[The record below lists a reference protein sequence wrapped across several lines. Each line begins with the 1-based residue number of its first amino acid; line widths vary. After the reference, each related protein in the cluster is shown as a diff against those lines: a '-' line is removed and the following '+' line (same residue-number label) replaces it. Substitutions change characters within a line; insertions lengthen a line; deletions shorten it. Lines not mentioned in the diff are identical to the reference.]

1 MRTKVP
7 SFLRLLYGPLDNM
20 SKFLKVSGIT
30 VAVGVAL
37 YAGLGYFGVPYV
49 ARTVL
54 ERFGSTELGRTVAVQ
69 DIRFNPWTWRFELEG
84 LSIKSQEGAGYFLT
98 LDELAVDA
106 SGSTITNMAP
116 VIEEVTVKGLHGTL
130 TWSDENLK
138 EAEKYE
144 SNDAPADAAADSTL
158 PAFAVYNVNVSDT
171 SLRFVDKTRGI
182 DQKIED
188 LTLALPFVSTLP
200 AERESIVTP
209 KLSLKLNGTPIV
221 ATGSTRP
228 FGQSLEAQLRL
239 NVSKL
244 DVVPLLQ
251 LVPALR
257 TAPAHLDKGLL
268 TSDLSLVFRNPTG
281 GNPAQLLVSGKV
293 ALDDVLVEQ
302 RVAGKDALL
311 LSAKSLTVDAKEIDP
326 IGQRIDINTVAIE
339 SPKANLTMGDGVLAA
354 TASAP
359 DAAAPKDAASQS
371 AGASSAPWAW
381 SLGTLSVRNGTITW
395 HDGKVSPAVNMTVSN
410 LKADL
415 AKLTS
420 AEGAAPAGF
429 ALSAR
434 VLDGTTNLKGTVSL
448 SPLKVAASLSGDK
461 INFRQAAGYVQ
472 NATGLDVA
480 GLANFTV
487 NARHDEANTTASGN
501 LTLTR
506 ITVKNRLD
514 TLLSLKNANVAVSA
528 FDLAKKNVAVDTV
541 LLDTV
546 MVNLRN
552 TKSGL
557 NQPFVGGDADT
568 KEVAP
573 KAEKTAAA
581 DATAPWN
588 WSLGKATLRNAT
600 VNYKD
605 QTTSP
610 QTAISV
616 SKLQVSAEKFSS
628 AKDNRGDL
636 SLSANVAGGSLS
648 VKGKAGANPV
658 AANLALT
665 TKNLQ
670 LSPFSPLARKF
681 AGYGAKSG
689 TLNVAGDLALAMQKD
704 TPVIQWQG
712 DASLTKF
719 DLVDAGNKSL
729 ATLNG
734 LRLTGMDV
742 DTKEPLRA
750 AVKTLVIEK
759 PGTKETKQIEK
770 VAEIASIFGAL
781 TGKRGLEKQA
791 GKVNKVLNARITL
804 NDLKYENGRVSAA
817 GLDRDAL
824 AKGIVDALNDAIA
837 KKTADDKTVD
847 AGKAAADKTSAR

>member
-1 MRTKVP
+1 
-7 SFLRLLYGPLDNM
+7 M

-30 VAVGVAL
+30 VAVGAAL

-54 ERFGSTELGRTVAVQ
+54 ERFGSTELGRTVAVK

-106 SGSTITNMAP
+106 SGATITNMAP

-144 SNDAPADAAADSTL
+144 SKDAPAETAADSTL

-188 LTLALPFVSTLP
+188 LTIALPFVSTLP

-257 TAPAHLDKGLL
+257 TAPAHLEKGLL

-293 ALDDVLVEQ
+293 GLDDVLVEQ

-326 IGQRIDINTVAIE
+326 IGQKIDINTVAIE
-339 SPKANLTMGDGVLAA
+339 SPKANLTMGDGVLATSA
-354 TASAP
+354 AASSDSAP
-359 DAAAPKDAASQS
+359 KEAASQS
-371 AGASSAPWAW
+371 AGSSSAPWAW
-381 SLGTLSVRNGTITW
+381 SLGALSVRNGTLTW
-395 HDGKVSPAVNMTVSN
+395 HDGKVRPAVNMTVSN

-415 AKLTS
+415 TKLTS
-420 AEGAAPAGF
+420 AAGAAPAGF

-541 LLDTV
+541 LFDTV

-557 NQPFVGGDADT
+557 NLPFMGSDSEK
-568 KEVAP
+568 KEAAP
-573 KAEKTAAA
+573 KTEKV
-581 DATAPWN
+581 ATAPWN

-610 QTAISV
+610 QTALSV
-616 SKLQVSAEKFSS
+616 SKLQVSASKFSS
-628 AKDNRGDL
+628 AKDNVGDL

-658 AANLALT
+658 AANLAVA

-689 TLNVAGDLALAMQKD
+689 TLNVAGDLALAMNKD
-704 TPVIQWQG
+704 TPVVQWKG

-781 TGKRGLEKQA
+781 TGKKSVEKQA

-804 NDLKYENGRVSAA
+804 NDLKYENGRVSAS

-837 KKTADDKTVD
+837 EKMEADKTVITE
-847 AGKAAADKTSAR
+847 KAPAR

>member
-1 MRTKVP
+1 
-7 SFLRLLYGPLDNM
+7 M

-30 VAVGVAL
+30 VAVGAAL

-54 ERFGSTELGRTVAVQ
+54 ERFGSTELGRTVAVK

-144 SNDAPADAAADSTL
+144 SKDAPAETAADSAL

-182 DQKIED
+182 DQRIED

-257 TAPAHLDKGLL
+257 TAPAHLQKGLL

-293 ALDDVLVEQ
+293 GLDDVLVEQ

-339 SPKANLTMGDGVLAA
+339 SPKAYLTMGDGVLAA
-354 TASAP
+354 TVSAP

-371 AGASSAPWAW
+371 PGASSAPWAW

-395 HDGKVSPAVNMTVSN
+395 HDGKVRPAVNMTVSKLN
-410 LKADL
+410 ADL
-415 AKLTS
+415 TKLSS
-420 AEGAAPAGF
+420 AAGAAPAGF

-472 NATGLDVA
+472 SATGLDVA

-506 ITVKNRLD
+506 VTVKNRLD
-514 TLLSLKNANVAVSA
+514 TLLSLRNANVAVSA

-557 NQPFVGGDADT
+557 NLPFVGGDADT

-588 WSLGKATLRNAT
+588 WSLGKAMLRNAT

-704 TPVIQWQG
+704 TPVVEWKG

-847 AGKAAADKTSAR
+847 ADKAAADKTPAR

>member
-1 MRTKVP
+1 M
-7 SFLRLLYGPLDNM
+7 
-20 SKFLKVSGIT
+20 
-30 VAVGVAL
+30 
-37 YAGLGYFGVPYV
+37 
-49 ARTVL
+49 
-54 ERFGSTELGRTVAVQ
+54 
-69 DIRFNPWTWRFELEG
+69 
-84 LSIKSQEGAGYFLT
+84 
-98 LDELAVDA
+98 
-106 SGSTITNMAP
+106 
-116 VIEEVTVKGLHGTL
+116 
-130 TWSDENLK
+130 
-138 EAEKYE
+138 
-144 SNDAPADAAADSTL
+144 
-158 PAFAVYNVNVSDT
+158 NVSDT

-182 DQKIED
+182 DQRIED

-257 TAPAHLDKGLL
+257 TAPAHLQKGLL

-339 SPKANLTMGDGVLAA
+339 SPKANLTMGDGVLAT
-354 TASAP
+354 TAASSNEV
-359 DAAAPKDAASQS
+359 APKEAASQS

-381 SLGTLSVRNGTITW
+381 SLGTLSVRNGTLTW
-395 HDGKVSPAVNMTVSN
+395 HDGKVRPAVNMTVSN

-415 AKLTS
+415 TKLTS

-514 TLLSLKNANVAVSA
+514 TLLSFKNANVAVSA

-557 NQPFVGGDADT
+557 NLPFVGGDADT

-704 TPVIQWQG
+704 TPVVQWKG

-750 AVKTLVIEK
+750 FVKTLVIEK

-804 NDLKYENGRVSAA
+804 NDLRYENGRVSAA

-837 KKTADDKTVD
+837 EKTAGDK
-847 AGKAAADKTSAR
+847 KAAVDKTSAR

>member
-84 LSIKSQEGAGYFLT
+84 LSVKSQEGAGYFLT

-106 SGSTITNMAP
+106 SGATLTNMAP

-415 AKLTS
+415 TKLTS

-557 NQPFVGGDADT
+557 NLPFVGGDADT

-636 SLSANVAGGSLS
+636 SLSANLAGGSLS

-689 TLNVAGDLALAMQKD
+689 TLNVAADLALVMQKD

-804 NDLKYENGRVSAA
+804 NDLRYENGRVSAA

-837 KKTADDKTVD
+837 EKTAGDK
-847 AGKAAADKTSAR
+847 KAAADKTSAR

>member
-1 MRTKVP
+1 
-7 SFLRLLYGPLDNM
+7 M

-30 VAVGVAL
+30 VAVGAAL

-54 ERFGSTELGRTVAVQ
+54 ERFGSTELGRTVAVK

-106 SGSTITNMAP
+106 SGATITNMAP

-144 SNDAPADAAADSTL
+144 SKDAPTETAADSTL

-188 LTLALPFVSTLP
+188 LTIALPFVSTLP

-257 TAPAHLDKGLL
+257 TAPAHLEKGLL

-293 ALDDVLVEQ
+293 GLDDVLVEQ

-326 IGQRIDINTVAIE
+326 IGQKIDINTVAIE
-339 SPKANLTMGDGVLAA
+339 SPKANLTMGDGVLAMTAASSDA
-354 TASAP
+354 TATQ
-359 DAAAPKDAASQS
+359 AAPQS
-371 AGASSAPWAW
+371 AEAASAPWAW
-381 SLGTLSVRNGTITW
+381 SLGALSVRNGTLTW
-395 HDGKVSPAVNMTVSN
+395 HDVKVRPAVNMTVSN

-415 AKLTS
+415 TKLTS

-541 LLDTV
+541 LFDTV

-557 NQPFVGGDADT
+557 NLPFVGGDTAEK
-568 KEVAP
+568 KEAAP
-573 KAEKTAAA
+573 KTEKVATAEAS
-581 DATAPWN
+581 APWN

-616 SKLQVSAEKFSS
+616 SKLQVSASKFSS
-628 AKDNRGDL
+628 AKDNVGDL

-658 AANLALT
+658 AANLAVA

-689 TLNVAGDLALAMQKD
+689 TLNVAGDLALAMNKD
-704 TPVIQWQG
+704 TPVVQWKG

-781 TGKRGLEKQA
+781 TGKKSVEKQA

-817 GLDRDAL
+817 GLNRDAL

-847 AGKAAADKTSAR
+847 AGKAAADKTPAR

>member
-1 MRTKVP
+1 
-7 SFLRLLYGPLDNM
+7 M

-30 VAVGVAL
+30 VAVGAAL

-54 ERFGSTELGRTVAVQ
+54 ERFGSTELGRTVAVK

-106 SGSTITNMAP
+106 SGATITNMAP

-144 SNDAPADAAADSTL
+144 SKDAPAETAADSTL

-188 LTLALPFVSTLP
+188 LTIALPFVSTLP

-257 TAPAHLDKGLL
+257 TAPAHLEKGLL

-293 ALDDVLVEQ
+293 GLDDVLVEQ

-326 IGQRIDINTVAIE
+326 IGQKIDINTVAIE
-339 SPKANLTMGDGVLAA
+339 SPKANLTMGDGVLATSA
-354 TASAP
+354 AASSDSAP
-359 DAAAPKDAASQS
+359 KEAASQS
-371 AGASSAPWAW
+371 AGSSSAPWAW
-381 SLGTLSVRNGTITW
+381 SLGALSVRNGTLTW
-395 HDGKVSPAVNMTVSN
+395 HDGKVRPAVNMTVSN

-415 AKLTS
+415 TKLTS
-420 AEGAAPAGF
+420 AAGAAPAGF

-448 SPLKVAASLSGDK
+448 SPLKMAASLSGDK

-541 LLDTV
+541 LFDTV

-557 NQPFVGGDADT
+557 NLPFMGSDSEK
-568 KEVAP
+568 KEAAP
-573 KAEKTAAA
+573 KTEKVATAE
-581 DATAPWN
+581 ATAPWN

-610 QTAISV
+610 QTALSV
-616 SKLQVSAEKFSS
+616 SKLQVSASKFSS
-628 AKDNRGDL
+628 AKDNVGDL

-658 AANLALT
+658 AANLAVA

-689 TLNVAGDLALAMQKD
+689 TLNIAGDLTLAMQKD
-704 TPVIQWQG
+704 APVVQWKG

-781 TGKRGLEKQA
+781 TGKKSVEKQA

-837 KKTADDKTVD
+837 KKTAGDKTVD
-847 AGKAAADKTSAR
+847 ADKAATSKTPAR

>member
-1 MRTKVP
+1 
-7 SFLRLLYGPLDNM
+7 M

-30 VAVGVAL
+30 VAVGAAL

-54 ERFGSTELGRTVAVQ
+54 ERFGSTELGRTVAVK

-106 SGSTITNMAP
+106 SGATITNMAP

-144 SNDAPADAAADSTL
+144 SSDAPAETAADSTL

-188 LTLALPFVSTLP
+188 LTIALPFVSTLP

-257 TAPAHLDKGLL
+257 TAPAHLEKGLL

-293 ALDDVLVEQ
+293 GLDDVLVEQ

-326 IGQRIDINTVAIE
+326 IGQKIDINTVAIE

-354 TASAP
+354 TAASS
-359 DAAAPKDAASQS
+359 DATATQAAPQSAEAAST
-371 AGASSAPWAW
+371 PWAW
-381 SLGTLSVRNGTITW
+381 SLGALSVRNGTLTW
-395 HDGKVSPAVNMTVSN
+395 HDGKVRPAVNMTVSN

-415 AKLTS
+415 TKLTS

-541 LLDTV
+541 LFDTV

-557 NQPFVGGDADT
+557 NLPFMGETSDK
-568 KEVAP
+568 KEAAP
-573 KAEKTAAA
+573 KTEKVEKAE
-581 DATAPWN
+581 DSAPWN

-600 VNYKD
+600 INYKD

-610 QTAISV
+610 QTALSV
-616 SKLQVSAEKFSS
+616 SKLQVSASKFSS
-628 AKDNRGDL
+628 AKDNVGDL
-636 SLSANVAGGSLS
+636 SLSANVAGGSIS

-658 AANLALT
+658 AANLAVA

-704 TPVIQWQG
+704 TPIVQWKG

-781 TGKRGLEKQA
+781 TGKKSVEKQA

>member
-144 SNDAPADAAADSTL
+144 SKDAPAETAADSAF

-257 TAPAHLDKGLL
+257 TAPAHLQKGLL

-293 ALDDVLVEQ
+293 GLDDVLVEQ

-354 TASAP
+354 TAASSNEV
-359 DAAAPKDAASQS
+359 APKEAASQS

-395 HDGKVSPAVNMTVSN
+395 HDGKVRPAVNMTVSN

-415 AKLTS
+415 TKLTS

-557 NQPFVGGDADT
+557 NLPFVGGDADT

-704 TPVIQWQG
+704 TPVVEWKG

-837 KKTADDKTVD
+837 EKMEGDKTGRTEQ
-847 AGKAAADKTSAR
+847 APAR

>member
-30 VAVGVAL
+30 VAVGAAL

-54 ERFGSTELGRTVAVQ
+54 ERFGSTELGRTVAVK

-144 SNDAPADAAADSTL
+144 SKDAPAETAADSAL

-182 DQKIED
+182 DQRIED

-326 IGQRIDINTVAIE
+326 IGQKVDINTVAIE
-339 SPKANLTMGDGVLAA
+339 SPKANLTMGEGVLAT
-354 TASAP
+354 TASSA
-359 DAAAPKDAASQS
+359 DAAAPQAASQS
-371 AGASSAPWAW
+371 AEAASAPWAW
-381 SLGTLSVRNGTITW
+381 SLGALTVRNGTLTW
-395 HDGKVSPAVNMTVSN
+395 HDGKVRPAVNMTVSKLN
-410 LKADL
+410 ADL
-415 AKLTS
+415 TKLSST
-420 AEGAAPAGF
+420 AGAAPAGF

-472 NATGLDVA
+472 SATGLDVA

-506 ITVKNRLD
+506 VTVKNRLD
-514 TLLSLKNANVAVSA
+514 TLLSLRNANVAVSA

-541 LLDTV
+541 LLDNV

-557 NQPFVGGDADT
+557 NLPFAGEDVDK
-568 KEVAP
+568 KEAAP
-573 KAEKTAAA
+573 KAETAAA
-581 DATAPWN
+581 KDASAPWN
-588 WSLGKATLRNAT
+588 WSLGNATLRNAT

-689 TLNVAGDLALAMQKD
+689 TLNVAGDLELAMQKD
-704 TPVIQWQG
+704 TPVVEWKG

-847 AGKAAADKTSAR
+847 ADKAAADKTPAR

>member
-1 MRTKVP
+1 
-7 SFLRLLYGPLDNM
+7 M

-30 VAVGVAL
+30 VAVGAAL

-54 ERFGSTELGRTVAVQ
+54 ERFGSTELGRTVAVK

-106 SGSTITNMAP
+106 SGATITNMAP

-144 SNDAPADAAADSTL
+144 SKDAPAETAADSTL

-188 LTLALPFVSTLP
+188 LTIALPFVSTLP

-257 TAPAHLDKGLL
+257 TAPAHLEKGLL

-293 ALDDVLVEQ
+293 GLDDVLVEQ

-326 IGQRIDINTVAIE
+326 IGQKIDINTVAIE
-339 SPKANLTMGDGVLAA
+339 SPKANLTMGDGVLATTAASSDA
-354 TASAP
+354 TATQTAP
-359 DAAAPKDAASQS
+359 QNAEAA
-371 AGASSAPWAW
+371 SAPWAW
-381 SLGTLSVRNGTITW
+381 SLGALSVRNGTLTW
-395 HDGKVSPAVNMTVSN
+395 HDGKVRPAVNMTVSN

-415 AKLTS
+415 TKLTS

-448 SPLKVAASLSGDK
+448 SPLKVTASLSGDK

-541 LLDTV
+541 LFDTV

-557 NQPFVGGDADT
+557 NLPFMGETSDK
-568 KEVAP
+568 KEAAP
-573 KAEKTAAA
+573 KTEKVEKAE
-581 DATAPWN
+581 DSAPWN

-600 VNYKD
+600 INYKD

-610 QTAISV
+610 QTALSV
-616 SKLQVSAEKFSS
+616 SKLQVSASKFSS

-636 SLSANVAGGSLS
+636 SLSANVAGGSIS

-658 AANLALT
+658 AANLAVA

-704 TPVIQWQG
+704 TPIVQWKG

-781 TGKRGLEKQA
+781 TGKKSVEKQA

-837 KKTADDKTVD
+837 KKTAGDKTVD
-847 AGKAAADKTSAR
+847 ADKAATSKTPAR

>member
-1 MRTKVP
+1 
-7 SFLRLLYGPLDNM
+7 M

-30 VAVGVAL
+30 VAVGAAL

-54 ERFGSTELGRTVAVQ
+54 ERFGSTELGRTVAVK

-144 SNDAPADAAADSTL
+144 SKDAPAETAADSAL

-182 DQKIED
+182 DQRIED

-415 AKLTS
+415 TKLTS

-557 NQPFVGGDADT
+557 NLPFVGGDADT

-573 KAEKTAAA
+573 KAEETAAA

-648 VKGKAGANPV
+648 VKGKTGANPV

-704 TPVIQWQG
+704 TPVVEWKG

-847 AGKAAADKTSAR
+847 ADKAAADKTPAR

>member
-1 MRTKVP
+1 MK
-7 SFLRLLYGPLDNM
+7 
-20 SKFLKVSGIT
+20 
-30 VAVGVAL
+30 
-37 YAGLGYFGVPYV
+37 
-49 ARTVL
+49 
-54 ERFGSTELGRTVAVQ
+54 

-106 SGSTITNMAP
+106 SGATITNMAP

-144 SNDAPADAAADSTL
+144 SSDAPAETAADSTL

-188 LTLALPFVSTLP
+188 LTIALPFVSTLP

-257 TAPAHLDKGLL
+257 TAPAHLEKGLL

-293 ALDDVLVEQ
+293 GLDDVLVEQ

-354 TASAP
+354 TAASSSESAP
-359 DAAAPKDAASQS
+359 KEAASQS

-381 SLGTLSVRNGTITW
+381 SLGALSVRNGTLTW
-395 HDGKVSPAVNMTVSN
+395 HDGKVRPAVNMTVSN

-415 AKLTS
+415 TKLTS

-541 LLDTV
+541 LFDTV

-557 NQPFVGGDADT
+557 NLPFMGETSDQKDA
-568 KEVAP
+568 AP
-573 KAEKTAAA
+573 KTEKVATAEAS
-581 DATAPWN
+581 APWN

-610 QTAISV
+610 QTALSV
-616 SKLQVSAEKFSS
+616 SKLQVSASKFSS
-628 AKDNRGDL
+628 AKDNLGDL

-658 AANLALT
+658 AANLAVA

-689 TLNVAGDLALAMQKD
+689 TLNVAGDLALAMNKD
-704 TPVIQWQG
+704 TPVVQWKG

-750 AVKTLVIEK
+750 AMKTLVIEK

-781 TGKRGLEKQA
+781 TGKKSVEKQA

-837 KKTADDKTVD
+837 KKTAGDKTVD
-847 AGKAAADKTSAR
+847 ADTAR

>member
-1 MRTKVP
+1 
-7 SFLRLLYGPLDNM
+7 M

-30 VAVGVAL
+30 VAVGAAL

-54 ERFGSTELGRTVAVQ
+54 ERFGSTELGRTVAVK

-106 SGSTITNMAP
+106 SGATITNMAP

-144 SNDAPADAAADSTL
+144 SNDAPAETAADSAL

-171 SLRFVDKTRGI
+171 SLRIVDKTRGI

-257 TAPAHLDKGLL
+257 TAPAHLQKGLL

-293 ALDDVLVEQ
+293 GLDDVLVEQ

-339 SPKANLTMGDGVLAA
+339 SPKANLTMGDGVLATTVASSDA
-354 TASAP
+354 TAAQTAP
-359 DAAAPKDAASQS
+359 QNAEAA
-371 AGASSAPWAW
+371 SAPWAW
-381 SLGTLSVRNGTITW
+381 SLGALSVRNGTLTW
-395 HDGKVSPAVNMTVSN
+395 HDGKVRPAVNMTVSN

-415 AKLTS
+415 TKLTS

-541 LLDTV
+541 LFDTV

-557 NQPFVGGDADT
+557 NLPFMGETSDQKDA
-568 KEVAP
+568 AP
-573 KAEKTAAA
+573 KTEKVATAEAS
-581 DATAPWN
+581 APWN

-610 QTAISV
+610 QTALSV
-616 SKLQVSAEKFSS
+616 SKLQVSASKFSS
-628 AKDNRGDL
+628 AKDNLGDL

-658 AANLALT
+658 AANLAVA

-689 TLNVAGDLALAMQKD
+689 TLNVTGDLALAMQKD
-704 TPVIQWQG
+704 TPVVEWKG

-781 TGKRGLEKQA
+781 TGKKSVEKQA

-837 KKTADDKTVD
+837 DKTQS
-847 AGKAAADKTSAR
+847 ADVTNTKRSTTH

>member
-1 MRTKVP
+1 
-7 SFLRLLYGPLDNM
+7 M

-30 VAVGVAL
+30 VAVGAAL

-54 ERFGSTELGRTVAVQ
+54 ERFGSTELGRTVAVK

-106 SGSTITNMAP
+106 SGATITNMAP

-144 SNDAPADAAADSTL
+144 SKDAPAETAADSTL

-188 LTLALPFVSTLP
+188 LTIALPFVSTLP

-257 TAPAHLDKGLL
+257 TAPAHLEKGLL

-293 ALDDVLVEQ
+293 GLDDVLVEQ

-326 IGQRIDINTVAIE
+326 IGQKIDINTVAIE
-339 SPKANLTMGDGVLAA
+339 SPKANLTMGDGVLATSA
-354 TASAP
+354 AASSDSAP
-359 DAAAPKDAASQS
+359 KEAASQS
-371 AGASSAPWAW
+371 AGSSSAPWAW
-381 SLGTLSVRNGTITW
+381 SLGALSVRNGTLTW
-395 HDGKVSPAVNMTVSN
+395 HDGKVRPAVNMTVSN

-415 AKLTS
+415 TKLTS

-448 SPLKVAASLSGDK
+448 SPLKVTASLSGDK

-541 LLDTV
+541 LFDTV

-557 NQPFVGGDADT
+557 NLPFTGETSDK
-568 KEVAP
+568 KEAAP
-573 KAEKTAAA
+573 KTEKVATAEAS
-581 DATAPWN
+581 APWN

-610 QTAISV
+610 QTALSV
-616 SKLQVSAEKFSS
+616 SKLQVSASKFSS
-628 AKDNRGDL
+628 AKDNVGDL

-658 AANLALT
+658 AANLAVA

-689 TLNVAGDLALAMQKD
+689 TLNVAGDLALAMNKD
-704 TPVIQWQG
+704 TPVVQWKG

-742 DTKEPLRA
+742 DTKVPLRA

-781 TGKRGLEKQA
+781 TGKKSVEKQA

-837 KKTADDKTVD
+837 EKMEADKTVITE
-847 AGKAAADKTSAR
+847 KAPAR

>member
-106 SGSTITNMAP
+106 SGATLTNMAP

-144 SNDAPADAAADSTL
+144 SKDAPAETAADSAL

-257 TAPAHLDKGLL
+257 TAPAHLQKGLL

-293 ALDDVLVEQ
+293 GLDDVLVEQ

-354 TASAP
+354 TAASSNEV
-359 DAAAPKDAASQS
+359 APKEAASQS

-395 HDGKVSPAVNMTVSN
+395 HDGKVRPAVNMTVSN
-410 LKADL
+410 LKVDL
-415 AKLTS
+415 TKLTS

-429 ALSAR
+429 ALSAH

-557 NQPFVGGDADT
+557 NLPFVGGDADT

-704 TPVIQWQG
+704 TPVVEWKG

-837 KKTADDKTVD
+837 EKMEGDKTGRTEQ
-847 AGKAAADKTSAR
+847 APAR

>member
-182 DQKIED
+182 DQRIDD

-257 TAPAHLDKGLL
+257 TAPAHLQKGLL

-293 ALDDVLVEQ
+293 GLDDVLVEQ

-395 HDGKVSPAVNMTVSN
+395 HDGKVRPAVNMTVSN

-415 AKLTS
+415 TKLTS

-557 NQPFVGGDADT
+557 NLPFVDGDADT

-605 QTTSP
+605 QTTLP

-824 AKGIVDALNDAIA
+824 AKGIVDALNDAIT

-847 AGKAAADKTSAR
+847 AGKAAADKTAAR

>member
-1 MRTKVP
+1 
-7 SFLRLLYGPLDNM
+7 M

-30 VAVGVAL
+30 VAVGAAL

-54 ERFGSTELGRTVAVQ
+54 ERFGSTELGRTVAVK

-144 SNDAPADAAADSTL
+144 SKDAPAETAADSAL

-182 DQKIED
+182 DQRIED

-257 TAPAHLDKGLL
+257 TAPAHLQKGLL

-293 ALDDVLVEQ
+293 GLDDVLVEQ

-395 HDGKVSPAVNMTVSN
+395 HDGKVRPAVNMTVSKLN
-410 LKADL
+410 ADL
-415 AKLTS
+415 TKLSS
-420 AEGAAPAGF
+420 AAGAAPAGF

-472 NATGLDVA
+472 SATGLDVA

-506 ITVKNRLD
+506 VTVKNRLD
-514 TLLSLKNANVAVSA
+514 TLLSLRNANVAVSA

-557 NQPFVGGDADT
+557 NLPFVGSDADT

-704 TPVIQWQG
+704 TPVVEWKG

-847 AGKAAADKTSAR
+847 ADKAAADKTPAR

>member
-1 MRTKVP
+1 
-7 SFLRLLYGPLDNM
+7 M

-30 VAVGVAL
+30 VAVGAAL

-54 ERFGSTELGRTVAVQ
+54 ERFGSAELGRTVAVK

-98 LDELAVDA
+98 LDELSVDA
-106 SGSTITNMAP
+106 SGATLTNMAP

-144 SNDAPADAAADSTL
+144 SKDAPAETAADSAL

-171 SLRFVDKTRGI
+171 SLHFVDKTRGI
-182 DQKIED
+182 DEKIED

-239 NVSKL
+239 TVSKL
-244 DVVPLLQ
+244 DVVPLLA

-257 TAPAHLDKGLL
+257 TAPAHLEKGLL

-293 ALDDVLVEQ
+293 GLDDVLVEQ

-326 IGQRIDINTVAIE
+326 IGQKIDINAVAIE
-339 SPKANLTMGDGVLAA
+339 SPKANLAMGEGVLAA
-354 TASAP
+354 VTSASNG
-359 DAAAPKDAASQS
+359 AAPKNAESSSQS
-371 AGASSAPWAW
+371 WAW
-381 SLGTLSVRNGTITW
+381 SLGALSVQNGTLTW
-395 HDGKVSPAVNMTVSN
+395 HDGKVRPAVDMTVSN

-415 AKLTS
+415 TKLTS

-472 NATGLDVA
+472 TATGLDVA

-506 ITVKNRLD
+506 VTVKNRLD
-514 TLLSLKNANVAVSA
+514 TLLSLRNANVAVSA
-528 FDLAKKNVAVDTV
+528 FDLAKRSVAVDTV
-541 LLDTV
+541 LFDNV

-557 NQPFVGGDADT
+557 NLPFVGGDASEK
-568 KEVAP
+568 KEDAP
-573 KAEKTAAA
+573 KTDKLARA
-581 DATAPWN
+581 DVAAPWN

-610 QTAISV
+610 QTALSIS
-616 SKLQVSAEKFSS
+616 KFQASAQKFSS
-628 AKDNRGDL
+628 EKGKKGDL

-648 VKGKAGANPV
+648 VSGKAGVNPV
-658 AANLALT
+658 DAELALT
-665 TKNLQ
+665 MKNLQ

-689 TLNVAGDLALAMQKD
+689 TLNVAGDLTLDMPKD
-704 TPVIQWQG
+704 TPTVAWKG

-781 TGKRGLEKQA
+781 TGKKGLEKQA

-824 AKGIVDALNDAIA
+824 AKGIVDALNNAIA
-837 KKTADDKTVD
+837 KKTADDKT
-847 AGKAAADKTSAR
+847 ASAEKTTAR

>member
-1 MRTKVP
+1 
-7 SFLRLLYGPLDNM
+7 M

-30 VAVGVAL
+30 VAVGAAL

-54 ERFGSTELGRTVAVQ
+54 ERFGSTELGRTVAVK

-106 SGSTITNMAP
+106 SGATITNMAP

-144 SNDAPADAAADSTL
+144 SKDAPAETAADSTL

-188 LTLALPFVSTLP
+188 LTIALPFVSTLP

-257 TAPAHLDKGLL
+257 TAPAHLEKGLL

-293 ALDDVLVEQ
+293 GLDDVLVEQ

-326 IGQRIDINTVAIE
+326 IGQKIDINTVAIE
-339 SPKANLTMGDGVLAA
+339 SPKANLTMGDGVLATSA
-354 TASAP
+354 AASSDSAP
-359 DAAAPKDAASQS
+359 KEAASQS
-371 AGASSAPWAW
+371 AGSSSAPWAW
-381 SLGTLSVRNGTITW
+381 SLGALSVRNGTLTW
-395 HDGKVSPAVNMTVSN
+395 HDGKVRPAVNMTVSN

-415 AKLTS
+415 TKLTS
-420 AEGAAPAGF
+420 AAGAAPAGF

-541 LLDTV
+541 LFDTV

-557 NQPFVGGDADT
+557 NLPFMGSDSEK
-568 KEVAP
+568 KEAAP
-573 KAEKTAAA
+573 KTEKVATAE
-581 DATAPWN
+581 ATAPWN

-610 QTAISV
+610 QTALSV
-616 SKLQVSAEKFSS
+616 SKLQVSASRFSS
-628 AKDNRGDL
+628 AKDNVGDL

-658 AANLALT
+658 AANLAVA

-689 TLNVAGDLALAMQKD
+689 TLNVAGDLALAMNKD
-704 TPVIQWQG
+704 TPVLQWKG

-781 TGKRGLEKQA
+781 TGKKSVEKQA

-837 KKTADDKTVD
+837 KKTAGDKTVD
-847 AGKAAADKTSAR
+847 ADKAATSKTPAR

>member
-1 MRTKVP
+1 
-7 SFLRLLYGPLDNM
+7 M

-30 VAVGVAL
+30 VAVGAAL

-54 ERFGSTELGRTVAVQ
+54 ERFGSTELGRTVAVK

-106 SGSTITNMAP
+106 SGATITNMAP

-144 SNDAPADAAADSTL
+144 SKDAPAETAADSTL

-188 LTLALPFVSTLP
+188 LTIALPFVSTLP

-257 TAPAHLDKGLL
+257 TAPAHLEKGLL

-293 ALDDVLVEQ
+293 GLDDVLVEQ

-326 IGQRIDINTVAIE
+326 IGQKIDINTVAIE
-339 SPKANLTMGDGVLAA
+339 SPKANLTMGDGVLATSA
-354 TASAP
+354 AASSDSAP
-359 DAAAPKDAASQS
+359 KEAASQS
-371 AGASSAPWAW
+371 AGSSSAPWAW
-381 SLGTLSVRNGTITW
+381 SLGALSVRNGTLTW
-395 HDGKVSPAVNMTVSN
+395 HDGKVRPAVNMTVSN

-415 AKLTS
+415 TKLTS
-420 AEGAAPAGF
+420 AAGAAPAGF

-541 LLDTV
+541 LFDTV

-557 NQPFVGGDADT
+557 NLPFMGSDSEK
-568 KEVAP
+568 KEAAP
-573 KAEKTAAA
+573 KTEKVATAE
-581 DATAPWN
+581 ATAPWN

-610 QTAISV
+610 QTALSV
-616 SKLQVSAEKFSS
+616 SKLQVSASKFSS
-628 AKDNRGDL
+628 AKDNVGDL

-658 AANLALT
+658 AANLAVA

-689 TLNVAGDLALAMQKD
+689 TLNVAGDLALAMNKD
-704 TPVIQWQG
+704 TPVVQWKG

-781 TGKRGLEKQA
+781 TGKKSVEKQA

-847 AGKAAADKTSAR
+847 AGKAAADKTPAR

>member
-1 MRTKVP
+1 
-7 SFLRLLYGPLDNM
+7 M

-30 VAVGVAL
+30 VAVGAAL

-54 ERFGSTELGRTVAVQ
+54 ERFGSTELGRTVAVK

-106 SGSTITNMAP
+106 SGATITNMAP

-144 SNDAPADAAADSTL
+144 SKDAPAETAADSAL

-188 LTLALPFVSTLP
+188 LTIALPFVSTLP

-257 TAPAHLDKGLL
+257 TAPAHLEKGLL

-293 ALDDVLVEQ
+293 GLDDVLVEQ

-326 IGQRIDINTVAIE
+326 IGQKIDINTVAIE
-339 SPKANLTMGDGVLAA
+339 SPKANLTMGDGVLATSA
-354 TASAP
+354 AASSDSAP
-359 DAAAPKDAASQS
+359 KEAASQS
-371 AGASSAPWAW
+371 AGSSSAPWAW
-381 SLGTLSVRNGTITW
+381 SLGALSVRNGTLTW
-395 HDGKVSPAVNMTVSN
+395 HDGKVRPAVNMTVSN

-415 AKLTS
+415 TKLTS

-448 SPLKVAASLSGDK
+448 SPLKVTASLSGDK

-541 LLDTV
+541 LFDTV

-557 NQPFVGGDADT
+557 NLPFTGETSDK
-568 KEVAP
+568 KEAAP
-573 KAEKTAAA
+573 KTEKVATAEAS
-581 DATAPWN
+581 APWN

-610 QTAISV
+610 QTALSV
-616 SKLQVSAEKFSS
+616 SKLQVSASKFSS
-628 AKDNRGDL
+628 AKDNVGDL

-658 AANLALT
+658 AANLAVA

-689 TLNVAGDLALAMQKD
+689 TLNVAGDLALAMNKD
-704 TPVIQWQG
+704 TPVVQWKG

-742 DTKEPLRA
+742 DTKVPLRA

-781 TGKRGLEKQA
+781 TGKKSVEKQA

-837 KKTADDKTVD
+837 EKMEADKTVITE
-847 AGKAAADKTSAR
+847 KAPAR

>member
-84 LSIKSQEGAGYFLT
+84 LSVKSQEGAGYFLT

-144 SNDAPADAAADSTL
+144 SKDAPAETAADSTL

-311 LSAKSLTVDAKEIDP
+311 LSAKSLTVDATEIDP

-354 TASAP
+354 TASTP

-415 AKLTS
+415 TKLTS

-557 NQPFVGGDADT
+557 NLPFVGGDADT

-573 KAEKTAAA
+573 KAEETAAA

-648 VKGKAGANPV
+648 VKGKTGANPV

-804 NDLKYENGRVSAA
+804 NDLRYENGRVSAA

-837 KKTADDKTVD
+837 EKTAGDK
-847 AGKAAADKTSAR
+847 KAAVDKTSAR

>member
-1 MRTKVP
+1 
-7 SFLRLLYGPLDNM
+7 M

-30 VAVGVAL
+30 VAVGAAL

-54 ERFGSTELGRTVAVQ
+54 ERFGSTELGRTVAVK

-106 SGSTITNMAP
+106 SGATITNMAP

-144 SNDAPADAAADSTL
+144 SKDAPAETAADSTL

-188 LTLALPFVSTLP
+188 LTIALPFVSTLP

-257 TAPAHLDKGLL
+257 SAPAHLEKGLL

-293 ALDDVLVEQ
+293 GLDDVLVEQ

-326 IGQRIDINTVAIE
+326 IGQKIDINTVAIE

-354 TASAP
+354 TASAS
-359 DAAAPKDAASQS
+359 DAAAPQPSSQS
-371 AGASSAPWAW
+371 AEAASTPWAW
-381 SLGTLSVRNGTITW
+381 SLGALSVRNGTLTW
-395 HDGKVSPAVNMTVSN
+395 HDGKVRPAVNMTVSN

-415 AKLTS
+415 TKLTS
-420 AEGAAPAGF
+420 AAGAAPAGF

-541 LLDTV
+541 LFDTV

-557 NQPFVGGDADT
+557 NLPFMGETSDK
-568 KEVAP
+568 KEAAP
-573 KAEKTAAA
+573 KTEKVEKAE
-581 DATAPWN
+581 DSAPWN

-600 VNYKD
+600 VNYKN

-610 QTAISV
+610 QTALSI
-616 SKLQVSAEKFSS
+616 SKLQVSASKFSS
-628 AKDNRGDL
+628 AKDNLGDL

-689 TLNVAGDLALAMQKD
+689 TLNVAGDLALAMNKD
-704 TPVIQWQG
+704 TPVVQWKG

-781 TGKRGLEKQA
+781 TGKKSVEKQV

-837 KKTADDKTVD
+837 KKTAGDKTVD
-847 AGKAAADKTSAR
+847 ADTAR

>member
-1 MRTKVP
+1 
-7 SFLRLLYGPLDNM
+7 M

-30 VAVGVAL
+30 VAVGAAL

-54 ERFGSTELGRTVAVQ
+54 ERFGSTELGRTVAVK

-106 SGSTITNMAP
+106 SGATITNMAP

-144 SNDAPADAAADSTL
+144 SKDAPAETAADSTL

-188 LTLALPFVSTLP
+188 LTIALPFVSTLP

-257 TAPAHLDKGLL
+257 SAPAHLEKGLL

-293 ALDDVLVEQ
+293 GLDDVLVEQ

-326 IGQRIDINTVAIE
+326 IGQKIDINTVAIE

-354 TASAP
+354 TASAS
-359 DAAAPKDAASQS
+359 DAAAPQPSSQS
-371 AGASSAPWAW
+371 AEAASTPWAW
-381 SLGTLSVRNGTITW
+381 SLGALSVRNGTLTW
-395 HDGKVSPAVNMTVSN
+395 HDGKVRPAVNMTVSN

-415 AKLTS
+415 TKLTS
-420 AEGAAPAGF
+420 AAGAAPAGF

-541 LLDTV
+541 LFDTV

-557 NQPFVGGDADT
+557 NLPFVGGDTAEK
-568 KEVAP
+568 KEAAP
-573 KAEKTAAA
+573 KTEKVAATEA
-581 DATAPWN
+581 STPWN

-610 QTAISV
+610 QTALSV
-616 SKLQVSAEKFSS
+616 SKLQVSVSKFSS
-628 AKDNRGDL
+628 AKDNVGDL

-658 AANLALT
+658 AANLAVA

-689 TLNVAGDLALAMQKD
+689 TLNVAGDLALAMNKD
-704 TPVIQWQG
+704 TPVVQWKG

-770 VAEIASIFGAL
+770 VAEIASLFGAL
-781 TGKRGLEKQA
+781 TGKKSVEKQA

-837 KKTADDKTVD
+837 KKTAGDKTVD
-847 AGKAAADKTSAR
+847 ADTAR

>member
-84 LSIKSQEGAGYFLT
+84 LSVKSQEGAGYFLT

-106 SGSTITNMAP
+106 SGATLTNMAP

-182 DQKIED
+182 DQKIEE

-293 ALDDVLVEQ
+293 ALDGVLVEQ

-415 AKLTS
+415 TKLTS

-557 NQPFVGGDADT
+557 NLPFVGGDADT

-636 SLSANVAGGSLS
+636 SLSANLAGGSLS

-689 TLNVAGDLALAMQKD
+689 TLNVAGDLALVMQKD

-804 NDLKYENGRVSAA
+804 NDLRYENGRVSAA

-847 AGKAAADKTSAR
+847 ADKAAADKTPAR

>member
-54 ERFGSTELGRTVAVQ
+54 ERFGSTELGRTVAVK

-144 SNDAPADAAADSTL
+144 SKDAPADAAADSTL

-182 DQKIED
+182 DQRIED

-257 TAPAHLDKGLL
+257 TAPAHLQKGLL

-293 ALDDVLVEQ
+293 GLDDVLVEQ

-339 SPKANLTMGDGVLAA
+339 SPKANLTMGDGVLAT

-395 HDGKVSPAVNMTVSN
+395 HDGKVRPAVNMTVSN

-415 AKLTS
+415 TKLTS

-514 TLLSLKNANVAVSA
+514 TLLSFKNANVAVSA

-557 NQPFVGGDADT
+557 NLPFVGGDADT

-847 AGKAAADKTSAR
+847 ADKAAVDKTSAR

>member
-1 MRTKVP
+1 
-7 SFLRLLYGPLDNM
+7 M

-30 VAVGVAL
+30 VAVGAAL

-54 ERFGSTELGRTVAVQ
+54 ERFGSTELGRTVAVK

-106 SGSTITNMAP
+106 SGATITNMAP

-144 SNDAPADAAADSTL
+144 SSDAPAETAADSTL

-188 LTLALPFVSTLP
+188 LTIALPFVSTLP

-257 TAPAHLDKGLL
+257 TAPAHLEKGLL

-293 ALDDVLVEQ
+293 GLDDVLVEQ

-354 TASAP
+354 TAASSSESAP
-359 DAAAPKDAASQS
+359 KEAASQS

-381 SLGTLSVRNGTITW
+381 SLGALSVRNGTLTW
-395 HDGKVSPAVNMTVSN
+395 HDGKVRPAVNMTVSN

-415 AKLTS
+415 TKLTS

-541 LLDTV
+541 LFDTV

-557 NQPFVGGDADT
+557 NLPFMGETSDQKDA
-568 KEVAP
+568 AP
-573 KAEKTAAA
+573 KTEKVATAEAS
-581 DATAPWN
+581 APWN

-610 QTAISV
+610 QTALSV
-616 SKLQVSAEKFSS
+616 SKLQVSASKFSS
-628 AKDNRGDL
+628 AKDNLGDL

-658 AANLALT
+658 AANLAVA

-689 TLNVAGDLALAMQKD
+689 TLNVAGDLALAMNKD
-704 TPVIQWQG
+704 TPVVQWKG

-750 AVKTLVIEK
+750 AMKTLVIEK

-781 TGKRGLEKQA
+781 TGKKSVEKQA

-837 KKTADDKTVD
+837 KKTAGDKTVD
-847 AGKAAADKTSAR
+847 ADTAR

>member
-1 MRTKVP
+1 
-7 SFLRLLYGPLDNM
+7 M

-30 VAVGVAL
+30 VAVGAAL

-54 ERFGSTELGRTVAVQ
+54 ERFGSTELGRTVAVK

-106 SGSTITNMAP
+106 SGATITNMAP

-144 SNDAPADAAADSTL
+144 SKDAPAKTAADSTL

-188 LTLALPFVSTLP
+188 LTIALPFVSTLP

-257 TAPAHLDKGLL
+257 TAPAHLEKGLL

-293 ALDDVLVEQ
+293 GLDDVLVEQ

-326 IGQRIDINTVAIE
+326 IGQKIDINTVAIE
-339 SPKANLTMGDGVLAA
+339 SPKANLTMGDGVLATSA
-354 TASAP
+354 AASSDSAP
-359 DAAAPKDAASQS
+359 KEAASQS
-371 AGASSAPWAW
+371 AGSSSAPWAW
-381 SLGTLSVRNGTITW
+381 SLGALSVRNGTLTW
-395 HDGKVSPAVNMTVSN
+395 HDGKVRPAVNMTVSN

-415 AKLTS
+415 TKLTS
-420 AEGAAPAGF
+420 AAGAAPAGF

-541 LLDTV
+541 LFDTV

-557 NQPFVGGDADT
+557 NLPFMGSDSEK
-568 KEVAP
+568 KEAAP
-573 KAEKTAAA
+573 KTEKV
-581 DATAPWN
+581 ATAPWN

-610 QTAISV
+610 QTALSV
-616 SKLQVSAEKFSS
+616 SKLQVSASKFSS
-628 AKDNRGDL
+628 AKDNVGDL

-658 AANLALT
+658 AANLAVA

-689 TLNVAGDLALAMQKD
+689 TLNVAGDLALAMNKD
-704 TPVIQWQG
+704 TPVLQWKG

-781 TGKRGLEKQA
+781 TGKKSVEKQA

-837 KKTADDKTVD
+837 KKTAGDKTVD
-847 AGKAAADKTSAR
+847 ADKAATSKTPAR

>member
-1 MRTKVP
+1 
-7 SFLRLLYGPLDNM
+7 M

-30 VAVGVAL
+30 VAVGAAL

-54 ERFGSTELGRTVAVQ
+54 ERFGSTELGRTVAVK

-106 SGSTITNMAP
+106 SGATITNMAP

-144 SNDAPADAAADSTL
+144 SKDAPAETAADSTL

-188 LTLALPFVSTLP
+188 LTIALPFVSTLP

-257 TAPAHLDKGLL
+257 TAPAHLEKGLL

-293 ALDDVLVEQ
+293 GLDDVLVEQ

-326 IGQRIDINTVAIE
+326 IGQKIDINTVAIE
-339 SPKANLTMGDGVLAA
+339 SPKANLTMGDGVLATSA
-354 TASAP
+354 AASSDSAP
-359 DAAAPKDAASQS
+359 KEAASQS
-371 AGASSAPWAW
+371 AGSSSAPWAW
-381 SLGTLSVRNGTITW
+381 SLGALSVRNGTLTW
-395 HDGKVSPAVNMTVSN
+395 HDGKVRPAVNMTVSN

-415 AKLTS
+415 TKLTS

-541 LLDTV
+541 LFDTV
-546 MVNLRN
+546 MVNFRN

-557 NQPFVGGDADT
+557 NLPFTGETSDK
-568 KEVAP
+568 KEAAP
-573 KAEKTAAA
+573 KTEKVAATEA
-581 DATAPWN
+581 SAPWN

-610 QTAISV
+610 QTALSV
-616 SKLQVSAEKFSS
+616 SKLQVSASKFSS
-628 AKDNRGDL
+628 AKDNVGDL

-689 TLNVAGDLALAMQKD
+689 TLNVTGDLALAMQKD
-704 TPVIQWQG
+704 TPVVEWKG

-734 LRLTGMDV
+734 LRLTGMNV

-781 TGKRGLEKQA
+781 TGKRGVEKQA
-791 GKVNKVLNARITL
+791 GKVSKVLNARITL
-804 NDLKYENGRVSAA
+804 NDLKYENGRVSAS

-824 AKGIVDALNDAIA
+824 AKGIVDALNDAL
-837 KKTADDKTVD
+837 
-847 AGKAAADKTSAR
+847 AGKTQAQEVPNTKKSSTH

>member
-7 SFLRLLYGPLDNM
+7 SFLRLLFGPLDNM

-144 SNDAPADAAADSTL
+144 SKDAPAETAADSAL

-182 DQKIED
+182 DQRIED

-257 TAPAHLDKGLL
+257 TAPAHLQKGLL

-293 ALDDVLVEQ
+293 GLDDVLVEQ

-311 LSAKSLTVDAKEIDP
+311 LSARSLTVDAKEIDP

-339 SPKANLTMGDGVLAA
+339 SPKANLTMGDGVLAT

-395 HDGKVSPAVNMTVSN
+395 HDGKVRSAVNMTVSN

-415 AKLTS
+415 TKLTS

-514 TLLSLKNANVAVSA
+514 TLLSFKNANVAVSA

-557 NQPFVGGDADT
+557 NLPFVGGDADT

-610 QTAISV
+610 QTAILV

-847 AGKAAADKTSAR
+847 ADKTPAR

>member
-1 MRTKVP
+1 
-7 SFLRLLYGPLDNM
+7 M

-30 VAVGVAL
+30 VAVGAAL

-106 SGSTITNMAP
+106 SGATLTNMAP

-144 SNDAPADAAADSTL
+144 SNDAPAETAADSAL

-302 RVAGKDALL
+302 RVAGKDALF

-395 HDGKVSPAVNMTVSN
+395 HDGKARPAVNMTVSN
-410 LKADL
+410 LKVDL
-415 AKLTS
+415 TKLTS

-429 ALSAR
+429 ALSAH

-557 NQPFVGGDADT
+557 NLPFVGGDADT

-636 SLSANVAGGSLS
+636 SLSANLAGGSLS

-689 TLNVAGDLALAMQKD
+689 TLNVAADLALVMQKD

-804 NDLKYENGRVSAA
+804 NDLRYENGRVSAA

-837 KKTADDKTVD
+837 EKT
-847 AGKAAADKTSAR
+847 AAADKTSAR

>member
-144 SNDAPADAAADSTL
+144 SKDAPAETAADSAL

-339 SPKANLTMGDGVLAA
+339 SPKANLTMGDGVLAT

-359 DAAAPKDAASQS
+359 DAAVPKDAASQS

-395 HDGKVSPAVNMTVSN
+395 HDGKVRPAVNMTVSN

-415 AKLTS
+415 TKLTS

-658 AANLALT
+658 AANLAVT

-689 TLNVAGDLALAMQKD
+689 TLNVAGDLSLAMAKE
-704 TPVIQWQG
+704 TPVVQWKG

-804 NDLKYENGRVSAA
+804 NDLRYENGRVSAA

-837 KKTADDKTVD
+837 EKTAGDK
-847 AGKAAADKTSAR
+847 KAAADKTSAR

>member
-1 MRTKVP
+1 
-7 SFLRLLYGPLDNM
+7 M

-30 VAVGVAL
+30 VAVGAAL

-54 ERFGSTELGRTVAVQ
+54 ERFGSTELGRTVAVK

-144 SNDAPADAAADSTL
+144 SKDAPAETAADSAL

-182 DQKIED
+182 DQRIED

-293 ALDDVLVEQ
+293 GLDDVLVEQ

-326 IGQRIDINTVAIE
+326 IGQKIDINTVAIE

-354 TASAP
+354 TASAS
-359 DAAAPKDAASQS
+359 DAAAPQPSSQS
-371 AGASSAPWAW
+371 AEAASTPWAW
-381 SLGTLSVRNGTITW
+381 SLGALSVRNGTLTW
-395 HDGKVSPAVNMTVSN
+395 HDGKVRPAVNMTVSN

-415 AKLTS
+415 TKLTS

-487 NARHDEANTTASGN
+487 NARHDEVNTTASGN

-557 NQPFVGGDADT
+557 NLPFVGGDTDT

-704 TPVIQWQG
+704 TPVVEWKG

-847 AGKAAADKTSAR
+847 AGKAAADKTPAR

>member
-84 LSIKSQEGAGYFLT
+84 LSVKSQEGAGYFLT

-106 SGSTITNMAP
+106 SGATLTNMAP

-200 AERESIVTP
+200 AKRESIVTP

-339 SPKANLTMGDGVLAA
+339 SPKANLTMGDGVLAT

-359 DAAAPKDAASQS
+359 DAAVPKDAASQS

-395 HDGKVSPAVNMTVSN
+395 HDGKARPAVNMTVSN
-410 LKADL
+410 LKVDL
-415 AKLTS
+415 TKLTS

-429 ALSAR
+429 ALSAH

-557 NQPFVGGDADT
+557 NLPFVGGDADT

-704 TPVIQWQG
+704 TPVVEWKG

-837 KKTADDKTVD
+837 EKMEGDKTGRTEQ
-847 AGKAAADKTSAR
+847 APAR

>member
-1 MRTKVP
+1 
-7 SFLRLLYGPLDNM
+7 M

-30 VAVGVAL
+30 VAVGAAL

-54 ERFGSTELGRTVAVQ
+54 ERFGSTELGRTVAVK

-144 SNDAPADAAADSTL
+144 SKDAPAETAADSAL

-182 DQKIED
+182 DQRIED

-251 LVPALR
+251 LVPTLR
-257 TAPAHLDKGLL
+257 TAPAHLQKGLL

-293 ALDDVLVEQ
+293 GLDDVLVEQ

-326 IGQRIDINTVAIE
+326 IGQKIDINTVAIE

-354 TASAP
+354 TASAS
-359 DAAAPKDAASQS
+359 DAAAPQPSSQS
-371 AGASSAPWAW
+371 AEAASTPWAW
-381 SLGTLSVRNGTITW
+381 SLGALSVRNGTLTW
-395 HDGKVSPAVNMTVSN
+395 HDGKVRPAVNMTVSN

-415 AKLTS
+415 TKLTS

-472 NATGLDVA
+472 SATGLDVA

-506 ITVKNRLD
+506 VTVKNRLD
-514 TLLSLKNANVAVSA
+514 TLLSLRNANVAVSA

-557 NQPFVGGDADT
+557 NLPFVGGDADT

-704 TPVIQWQG
+704 TPVVEWKG

-847 AGKAAADKTSAR
+847 ADKAAADKTPAR

>member
-84 LSIKSQEGAGYFLT
+84 LSVKSQEGAGYFLT

-106 SGSTITNMAP
+106 SGATLTNMAP

-144 SNDAPADAAADSTL
+144 SKDAPAETAADSTL

-415 AKLTS
+415 TKLTS

-557 NQPFVGGDADT
+557 NLPFVGGDADT

-636 SLSANVAGGSLS
+636 SLSANLAGGSLS

-689 TLNVAGDLALAMQKD
+689 TLNVAADLALVMQKD

-804 NDLKYENGRVSAA
+804 NDLRYENGRVSAA

-837 KKTADDKTVD
+837 EKTAGDK
-847 AGKAAADKTSAR
+847 KAAADKTSAR

>member
-84 LSIKSQEGAGYFLT
+84 LSVKSQEGAGYFLT

-200 AERESIVTP
+200 AKRESIVTP

-339 SPKANLTMGDGVLAA
+339 SPKANLTMGDGVLAT

-359 DAAAPKDAASQS
+359 DAAVPKDAASQS

-395 HDGKVSPAVNMTVSN
+395 HDGKARPAVNMTVSN
-410 LKADL
+410 LKVDL
-415 AKLTS
+415 TKLTS

-429 ALSAR
+429 ALSAH

-557 NQPFVGGDADT
+557 NLPFVGGDTDT

-573 KAEKTAAA
+573 KAEKIAAA

-704 TPVIQWQG
+704 TPVVEWKG

-719 DLVDAGNKSL
+719 DLVDADNKSL

-804 NDLKYENGRVSAA
+804 NDLRYENGRVSAA

-837 KKTADDKTVD
+837 EKTAGDK
-847 AGKAAADKTSAR
+847 KAAADKTSAR

>member
-1 MRTKVP
+1 
-7 SFLRLLYGPLDNM
+7 M

-30 VAVGVAL
+30 VAVGAAL

-54 ERFGSTELGRTVAVQ
+54 ERFGSTELGRTVAVK

-106 SGSTITNMAP
+106 SGATITNMAP

-144 SNDAPADAAADSTL
+144 SSDAPAETAADSTL

-188 LTLALPFVSTLP
+188 LTIALPFVSTLP

-257 TAPAHLDKGLL
+257 TAPAHLEKGLL

-293 ALDDVLVEQ
+293 GLDDVLVEQ

-326 IGQRIDINTVAIE
+326 IGQKIDINTVAIE
-339 SPKANLTMGDGVLAA
+339 SPKANLTMGDGVLATTAASSDA
-354 TASAP
+354 TATQ
-359 DAAAPKDAASQS
+359 AAPQS
-371 AGASSAPWAW
+371 AEAASAPWAW
-381 SLGTLSVRNGTITW
+381 SLGTLSVRNGTLTW
-395 HDGKVSPAVNMTVSN
+395 HDGKVRPAVNMTVSN

-415 AKLTS
+415 TKLTS

-448 SPLKVAASLSGDK
+448 SPLKVTASLSGDK

-541 LLDTV
+541 LFDTV

-557 NQPFVGGDADT
+557 NLPFVGGDTAEK
-568 KEVAP
+568 KEAAP
-573 KAEKTAAA
+573 KTEKVAATEA
-581 DATAPWN
+581 STPWN

-610 QTAISV
+610 QTALSV
-616 SKLQVSAEKFSS
+616 SKLQVSVSKFSS
-628 AKDNRGDL
+628 AKDNVGDL

-658 AANLALT
+658 AANLAVA

-689 TLNVAGDLALAMQKD
+689 TLNVAGDLALAMNKD
-704 TPVIQWQG
+704 TPVVQWKG

-781 TGKRGLEKQA
+781 TGKKSVEKQA

-837 KKTADDKTVD
+837 KKTAGDKTVD
-847 AGKAAADKTSAR
+847 ADTAR